1 MDRSPQRANSEPG
14 GVVALGEML
23 RLRGPYLPPCFVSPL
38 SSYATSESR
47 SLPPWL
53 CPPPSQLMRATS
65 LILWF
70 GLPVFTVASGCR
82 SNEAGS
88 PTASKAMT
96 VEWIYT
102 EGRTADDL
110 PKSAWRADGQ
120 AILLDVCTPA
130 EAPTLELL
138 DPSTGERRP
147 MVDASRARKSLLALV
162 DVDLEGDWLW
172 PDSFDRAPV
181 PLLTADGAWLGADD
195 GALYHAVSVAGPW
208 ELVERLP
215 ASINAMTAGGSPSS
229 VMH

>member
-1 MDRSPQRANSEPG
+1 
-14 GVVALGEML
+14 
-23 RLRGPYLPPCFVSPL
+23 
-38 SSYATSESR
+38 
-47 SLPPWL
+47 
-53 CPPPSQLMRATS
+53 MRATS

-172 PDSFDRAPV
+172 PDSFDRAG
-181 PLLTADGAWLGADD
+181 LR
-195 GALYHAVSVAGPW
+195 ALYIFEDDLFVLDVASSAFA
-208 ELVERLP
+208 RLTTTP
-215 ASINAMTAGGSPSS
+215 QIARGLCVHLWI
-229 VMH
+229 